1 MVKLKFRNLSK
12 RPQKVKSKLYFGK
25 TEVPKIIKKTPKS
38 SKFYPKMDQIWK
50 LVREQNL
57 EMKSYQST
65 LGDFKT
71 SSLWPDCIMNI
82 IPAQN
87 NKI

>member
-1 MVKLKFRNLSK
+1 
-12 RPQKVKSKLYFGK
+12 
-25 TEVPKIIKKTPKS
+25 
-38 SKFYPKMDQIWK
+38 MDQIWK

-71 SSLWPDCIMNI
+71 SSLWPDCIINI

>member
-1 MVKLKFRNLSK
+1 MSQKVSK
-12 RPQKVKSKLYFGK
+12 RP
-25 TEVPKIIKKTPKS
+25 KKTQNHL
-38 SKFYPKMDQIWK
+38 KMDQICK
-50 LVREQNL
+50 LIIEQNL